1 MSVERTQPYTKRVVG
16 SIKLYSKTVIGC
28 SKKGR
33 KPSHG
38 LVLGYRRHSRCDYY
52 RNSPTSDLVK
62 LKLISF
68 PLNSTRRNVGA
79 GAGAEW
85 WREGLM

>member
-1 MSVERTQPYTKRVVG
+1 MGRRFDQFVSQKAA
-16 SIKLYSKTVIGC
+16 IGY
-28 SKKGR
+28 SKKGE
-33 KPSHG
+33 KSPSHG
-38 LVLGYRRHSRCDYY
+38 LVLGYRRHSRYDYY

-68 PLNSTRRNVGA
+68 PLNFTRRNVGT
-79 GAGAEW
+79 GVGAEW